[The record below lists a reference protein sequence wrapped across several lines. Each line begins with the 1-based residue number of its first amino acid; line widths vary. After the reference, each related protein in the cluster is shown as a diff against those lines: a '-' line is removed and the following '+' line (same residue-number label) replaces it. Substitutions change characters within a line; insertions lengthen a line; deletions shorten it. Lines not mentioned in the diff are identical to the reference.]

1 MRSGATRKVLARALS
16 IAGHPAIILPAAV
29 IVQAIAIDA
38 TAQSTWGV
46 IAASL
51 AIAGSIVLYSLIQ
64 VRKGNWTHVDA
75 SIKGERVQ
83 LNLILAII
91 LFVSGFGSALL
102 GQPPVFT
109 LGFFVVAT
117 MVALTLLLNRRLK
130 VSLHTSFAMFASFL
144 FWPSVAFVLG
154 VMLLALAVGWS
165 RLVLGRHTL
174 SEVLVGALIGSIAG
188 IALLVGPLVFTL

>member
-1 MRSGATRKVLARALS
+1 MRSGAARKVLARALS
-16 IAGHPAIILPAAV
+16 IAGHPAIILPAAIV
-29 IVQAIAIDA
+29 VQAIAIDA

-75 SIKGERVQ
+75 SIKSERVQ

-109 LGFFVVAT
+109 LGLFVVAT

-165 RLVLGRHTL
+165 RLVLRRHTL

-188 IALLVGPLVFTL
+188 IVLLVEPLVFTL